1 MDEISEDMQKYFEDL
16 EKKAEECYRV
26 AEEARRMNLDP
37 EPFVEIPRAKDLAAR
52 VEELTG
58 VKGIADDI
66 RELSKQY
73 DRGMVSLLMAR
84 KVAKRYER
92 KDEALDK
99 AVRVGLAI
107 LTEGILVAPLEGI
120 ASVKIKKNDDG
131 SEYCSVYYAGPIRGA
146 GGTAQALSILI
157 ADVVRRELGI
167 DRYKPTEEEIERYKE
182 EIQLYDRKHHLQYRP
197 SNEEIELVVRNCPVC
212 IDGEGTEREL
222 EVSGY
227 RNLPRVETNK
237 VRGGMCLVLAEGLLQ
252 KAKKVKAY
260 VDALKIDGWE
270 WLNKLIPEVS
280 GEESFNL
287 EPSYKYIKDI
297 LAGRPI
303 FSYPSRVG
311 GFRLRYGRCR
321 AGGLATVSVNPATM
335 YLLNQFIAIGTQL
348 KLERPGKAGGM
359 TSCDS
364 IEGPIVLLDNGD
376 LVQINTWE
384 EAQQIYPRVVEIVD
398 VGEILIPYGE
408 FLENNHPLVPASYVE
423 EWWVQEAERA
433 GFSGEVRDAF
443 HAFEISEKYGVPLH
457 PRYNLFW
464 HDLDVEEIKRLSL
477 YVENHSLWEDGRL
490 KIIKDVEIKKLL
502 VKLGALHIERDY
514 YILDRYAYPLLR
526 CLGLELKEKKIV
538 RMRDFVDGDSMTLV
552 THLAGVKVM
561 PRAPTRIGAR
571 MGRPEK
577 AAPRKMKP
585 PIHALFPIGDSG
597 GNRRLITEA
606 AKKDRIVIEVGERK
620 CPVCGE
626 KTFLPYCPKCGG
638 KTEFTGRIMNIKIN
652 LKDYLNRAEENLG
665 LKIDWDV
672 KGVKKMMSSEHI
684 PERLEKGILRA
695 KHGVYV
701 FKDGTVRFDMSDI
714 AITHFRPREI
724 GLTVEKARKLGYTK
738 DYLGNPLVSDEQ
750 LCELKVQDIIIPKH
764 AGDYLVKVAAYVDE
778 LLEKFYKIRRFYNV
792 KRREDLVGHLVIGLA
807 PHTSAGIL
815 GRIIG
820 FSDAHV
826 GFAHPFF
833 HAAKRRNCDGDEDS
847 VMLLL
852 EGLLDFSRKFLPS
865 TRGGLM
871 DAPLVLTTRITP
883 TEIDKEALNV
893 DVMHR
898 YPLEFYY
905 ATLQFKKPDEVADIM
920 DFVKKR
926 IGTPQQYEG
935 FRFTHDTEDINVGV
949 TKSAYKVLGSMEEKM
964 DSQLE
969 LARKVR
975 AVDEH
980 DMATRIIAHHF
991 IPDIMGNLKKFGTQ
1005 KFRCKK
1011 CNAKFRRIPLT
1022 GRCPYC
1028 GGELTLTVYE
1038 KGVKKYLDKAV
1049 KLTEEYNVPTYLR
1062 QRVLVLKDAIE
1073 SLMGE
1078 EEEKSKITLESFL
1091 AV

>member
-1 MDEISEDMQKYFEDL
+1 MDEISEEMVRYFEEL
-16 EKKAEECYRV
+16 EKKAEKCYSV

-58 VKGIADDI
+58 VRGIADEI

-73 DRGMVSLLMAR
+73 DRGIVSLLMVR
-84 KVAKRYER
+84 KVAKRYDK

-146 GGTAQALSILI
+146 GGTAQALSVLI

-197 SNEEIELVVRNCPVC
+197 SNEEIELVVKNCPVC
-212 IDGEGTEREL
+212 IDGEGTENM

-252 KAKKVKAY
+252 KAKKLKAY

-280 GEESFNL
+280 EESFSL

-303 FSYPSRVG
+303 FSYPSAVG

-321 AGGLATVSVNPATM
+321 AGGLATISVNPATM

-348 KLERPGKAGGM
+348 KLERPGKAGGI

-364 IEGPIVLLDNGD
+364 IEGPIVLLNNGD
-376 LVQINTWE
+376 LVQVNTWE
-384 EAQQIYPRVVEIVD
+384 EAVEVYPLVEKIED

-408 FLENNHPLVPASYVE
+408 FLENNHPLVPSSYVE
-423 EWWVQEAERA
+423 EWWVQEAEHA
-433 GFSGEVRDAF
+433 GFKGEVKDAF
-443 HAFEISEKYGVPLH
+443 EAFDISEKYGIPLH

-464 HDLDVEEIKRLSL
+464 HDLTRK
-477 YVENHSLWEDGRL
+477 
-490 KIIKDVEIKKLL
+490 EIKKLSEYL
-502 VKLGALHIERDY
+502 EKHAIWDNGELKIKKDREIKDILIKLGALHREREY

-526 CLGLELKEKKIV
+526 CVGLDLKNGNIV
-538 RMRDFVDGDSMTLV
+538 RVRDFIDGDVMELV
-552 THLAGVKVM
+552 NHLAGVKIM
-561 PRAPTRIGAR
+561 PRAPVRIGAR

-577 AAPRKMKP
+577 AAPRKMRP
-585 PIHALFPIGDSG
+585 PIHSLFPIGESG

-606 AKKDRIVIEVGERK
+606 AKKNHVAIEVGERK
-620 CPVCGE
+620 CPVCRE
-626 KTFLPYCPKCGG
+626 KTFLPYCPKCET
-638 KTEFTGRIMNIKIN
+638 KTEFTERIMNIKIN
-652 LKDYLNRAEENLG
+652 LGDYLHRAEQNLG
-665 LKIDWDV
+665 IKVEWDV
-672 KGVKKMMSSEHI
+672 KGVKKMMSSERI

-695 KHGVYV
+695 KNEVYV

-714 AITHFRPREI
+714 AITHFRLKEI
-724 GLTVEKARKLGYTK
+724 GLSVEKAKELGYTH
-738 DYLGNPLVSDEQ
+738 DYLGQELVSDEQ

-764 AGDYLVKVAAYVDE
+764 AGDYLMKVANYVDE
-778 LLEKFYKIRRFYNV
+778 LLEKFYKMRRFYNV
-792 KRREDLVGHLVIGLA
+792 RRREDLIGHLVIGLA

-820 FSDAHV
+820 FSEASV

-847 VMLLL
+847 IMLLL

-893 DVMHR
+893 DVMER

-905 ATLQFKKPDEVADIM
+905 ATLEFKKPDEVKDIM
-920 DFVKKR
+920 DFVRKR
-926 IGTPQQYEG
+926 IGTWKQYQG
-935 FRFTHDTEDINVGV
+935 FRFTHDTKDINIGV
-949 TKSAYKVLGSMEEKM
+949 TKSAYKVLGPMAEKM
-964 DSQLE
+964 ESQLE

-980 DMATRIIAHHF
+980 DMATRIISHHF

-1005 KFRCKK
+1005 RFRCKK
-1011 CNAKFRRIPLT
+1011 CNAKFRRIPLS
-1022 GRCPYC
+1022 GKCPYC

-1038 KGVKKYLDKAV
+1038 KGVKKYLDKALR
-1049 KLTEEYNVPTYLR
+1049 LTEEYKVPKYLR
-1062 QRVLVLKDAIE
+1062 QRVLVLKEAID
-1073 SLMGE
+1073 SLMVE
-1078 EEEKSKITLESFL
+1078 DEEKSKITLESFL